1 VNEIGSIKKV
11 RELLADKQLRI
22 KKHFGQNFLTD
33 QNMLRKIAD
42 AGKLTKA
49 SAVIEIGPGL
59 GGLTEGLLAQAGKVL
74 AYEID
79 TDLIPILNDQFHNQ
93 PHFQLLHQDILEANI
108 DADIEKHLQG
118 YTDIAVIA
126 NLPYYITTPILMRI
140 LETSKKVS
148 RLIVMMQLEVASR
161 LAAKPN
167 TKEYNALSIVIQCRA
182 NVKTLFKVS
191 RTVFIPAPNVD
202 SAVVSLEITPFSA
215 LPEKE
220 HKAFYHFVHACFTQR
235 RKTLLNNLLTG
246 PFGKTRSAY
255 ETVLTNLG
263 IALDARAEQ
272 LEIRRFVDL
281 YVALQDQ

>member
-1 VNEIGSIKKV
+1 MNEIGSIKKV
-11 RELLADKQLRI
+11 REILADKQLRV

-33 QNMLRKIAD
+33 QNLLRKIAD
-42 AGKLTKA
+42 SGKLTKA

-59 GGLTEGLLAQAGKVL
+59 GGLTEVLLAQAGKVL

-79 TDLIPILNDQFHNQ
+79 TDLIPILNDQFRNQ
-93 PHFQLLHQDILEANI
+93 PHFHLLHQDILEANI
-108 DADIEKHLQG
+108 DADIATYLKD

-126 NLPYYITTPILMRI
+126 NLPYYITTPILMRF

-182 NVKTLFKVS
+182 NVKTLFKVP

-202 SAVVSLEITPFSA
+202 SAVVALEISPFTA
-215 LPEKE
+215 LPEDQ
-220 HKAFYHFVHACFTQR
+220 HKAFYTFVHACFTQR

-246 PFGKTRSAY
+246 PFGLSRSEY
-255 ETVLTNLG
+255 ETVMSRLN

-281 YVALQDQ
+281 YLALKE

>member
-1 VNEIGSIKKV
+1 MNEIGSIKKV

-22 KKHFGQNFLTD
+22 KKHLGQNFLTD
-33 QNMLRKIAD
+33 HNLLRKIGD

-59 GGLTEGLLAQAGKVL
+59 GGLTEVLLAQAGKVL

-79 TDLIPILNDQFHNQ
+79 ADLIPILNEQFRNQ

-108 DADIEKHLQG
+108 DADIATYLQG

-126 NLPYYITTPILMRI
+126 NLPYYITTPILMRF

-215 LPEKE
+215 LPETE

-246 PFGKTRSAY
+246 PFGKTRSVY
-255 ETVLTNLG
+255 EEVLARLG

-281 YVALQDQ
+281 YLALQG